1 MYLLFIYI
9 FFTSFSLNLAAPEGP
24 ETPSK
29 KKKNPGLNNMK
40 ELYCEQ

>member
-29 KKKNPGLNNMK
+29 KKKKPWPKQYERIIL
-40 ELYCEQ
+40 